1 MFRQLRISE
10 LLPWLKICPYTL
22 AQIAQPRNNRNKQTF
37 ITFQEPQDLKKLKK
51 QRTSRTVTFKAAETP
66 FVYTGRKEC

>member
-66 FVYTGRKEC
+66 FVYTVRKEC